1 MQLEPIGVVK
11 SPIQEQMDEGWGAVN
26 SEIWINN
33 ELASGLDGLENF
45 SHAVIIFLMHQ
56 ASFDIVRDLK
66 RRPRGRVDMPEIGIF
81 AQRAKHRPNPIGV
94 TAVQVLGVSGAVL
107 YVQGLDAIDGTP
119 VLDIKPYVPAFDY
132 VDNATV
138 PTWVGQIMAGYF

>member
-1 MQLEPIGVVK
+1 MHLKPIGFVK
-11 SPIQEQMDEGWGAVN
+11 SPMQEQIDEGWGAVI

-33 ELASGLDGLENF
+33 NLAAGLGGLENF

-56 ASFDIVRDLK
+56 SNFDIERDLK
-66 RRPRGRVDMPEIGIF
+66 RRPRDRADIPEIGIF

-94 TAVQVLGVSGAVL
+94 TAVQVVGVSGAVL

-119 VLDIKPYVPAFDY
+119 VLDIKPYVPAFDR
-132 VDNATV
+132 VDNAKV
-138 PTWVGQIMAGYF
+138 PGWVDQIMAGYF